1 MDGEENEGQRGNIGN
16 EIFEQVEKI
25 IEEEGLSRT
34 NAFQRLSEM
43 TGRRAGTVAANYY
56 RVARQRGATLQPRA
70 PRGSK
75 TRTTT
80 RRASGGGGGGG
91 GGGSAEAALSRAMES
106 LQELAG
112 IVREQE
118 KELSTL
124 RGQVEQVEKLKGM
137 LSKL

>member
-1 MDGEENEGQRGNIGN
+1 MDGDENEGQRGNIGN

-25 IEEEGLSRT
+25 IQEEGLSRT

-56 RVARQRGATLQPRA
+56 RVARQRGASLQPRA

-75 TRTTT
+75 TRATTS
-80 RRASGGGGGGG
+80 RASAGGGGGN
-91 GGGSAEAALSRAMES
+91 ADAALSRAMES

-112 IVREQE
+112 IVRSQE
-118 KELSTL
+118 KELTTL
-124 RGQVEQVEKLKGM
+124 RAQVEQVEKLKGM